1 MIDSKLFKFLND
13 IKSNNNRKWFNKN
26 KQTYKRSL
34 EQIQNF
40 TINLVELMN
49 SNDKI
54 ENYKIFRIYRDVRF
68 SKNKTP
74 YKNNFGISLVREKPK
89 LRGGYYLHIEPTN
102 SFSAVGLWQPEKD
115 DLFRIRKE
123 IELDGKEFIDII
135 SSKLITKKWGNLV
148 GESLKTSP
156 RGFSKDHQYISL
168 LRRKSFL
175 FKKNYTDEEIISKH
189 FIHKL
194 YKDFLVTRT
203 FLDYMSNIL
212 STDLN
217 GISLIKEYN

>member
-1 MIDSKLFKFLND
+1 MIDINVFKFLND
-13 IKSNNNRKWFNKN
+13 IKSNNNREWFNTN
-26 KQTYKRSL
+26 KPRYKLSL
-34 EQIQNF
+34 EQIKNS
-40 TINLVELMN
+40 IVELVELMN
-49 SNDKI
+49 SHDKI

-89 LRGGYYLHIEPTN
+89 LRGGYYLHIEPSN
-102 SFSAVGLWQPEKD
+102 SFSAVGFWQPEKD

-123 IELDGKEFIDII
+123 IELDGKEFSDVI

-148 GESLKTSP
+148 GESLKTFP
-156 RGFSKDHQYISL
+156 RGFSKDHEHISL

-175 FKKNYTDEEIISKH
+175 FKKYYTDEEIMTKH

-194 YKDFLVTRT
+194 YQDFLVTRT
-203 FLDYMSNIL
+203 FLDYMSYIL
-212 STDLN
+212 TTDLN
-217 GISLIKEYN
+217 GISLIK

>member
-54 ENYKIFRIYRDVRF
+54 ENYKIFRIYRDIRF

>member
-1 MIDSKLFKFLND
+1 MIDSKVFKFLND

-89 LRGGYYLHIEPTN
+89 LRGGYYFHIEPSN
-102 SFSAVGLWQPEKD
+102 SFSAVGFWQPEKD

-123 IELDGKEFIDII
+123 IELDGKEFSDVI
-135 SSKLITKKWGNLV
+135 SSNLITKKWGNLI

-156 RGFSKDHQYISL
+156 RGFSKDHEYISL

-175 FKKNYTDEEIISKH
+175 FKKNYTDEEIISKN

-194 YKDFLVTRT
+194 YQDFLVTRT

-212 STDLN
+212 TSDLN
-217 GISLIKEYN
+217 GISLIK

>member
-1 MIDSKLFKFLND
+1 MIDSKVFKFLND

-102 SFSAVGLWQPEKD
+102 SFSAVGFWQPEKD

-123 IELDGKEFIDII
+123 IELDGKEFSDVI
-135 SSKLITKKWGNLV
+135 SSNLITKKWGNLI

-156 RGFSKDHQYISL
+156 RGFSKDHEYISL

-175 FKKNYTDEEIISKH
+175 FKKNYTDEEIISKN

-194 YKDFLVTRT
+194 YQDFLVTRT

-212 STDLN
+212 TSDLN
-217 GISLIKEYN
+217 GISLIK

>member
-1 MIDSKLFKFLND
+1 MIDSKVFKFLND
-13 IKSNNNRKWFNKN
+13 INSNNNRKWFNEN
-26 KQTYKRSL
+26 KQMYKRSL

-89 LRGGYYLHIEPTN
+89 LRGGYYFHIEPSN
-102 SFSAVGLWQPEKD
+102 SFSAVGFWQPEKD

-123 IELDGKEFIDII
+123 IDLDGKEFSDVI
-135 SSKLITKKWGNLV
+135 SSKLITKKWGNLI
-148 GESLKTSP
+148 GDSLKSSP
-156 RGFSKDHQYISL
+156 RGFSKDHDYISL

-194 YKDFLVTRT
+194 YQDFLVTRI

-212 STDLN
+212 TSDLN
-217 GISLIKEYN
+217 GICIIK

>member
-1 MIDSKLFKFLND
+1 MIDSKVFKFLND
-13 IKSNNNRKWFNKN
+13 LKSNNNREWFNKN
-26 KQTYKRSL
+26 KQTYKMSL

-89 LRGGYYLHIEPTN
+89 LRGGYYLHVEPTN
-102 SFSAVGLWQPEKD
+102 SFSAVGFWQPEKD

-123 IELDGKEFIDII
+123 IELDGKEFSDVI
-135 SSKLITKKWGNLV
+135 SSKLITKTWGDLV

-156 RGFSKDHQYISL
+156 RGFSKDHEYVSL

-175 FKKNYTDEEIISKH
+175 FKKNYTNEEIISKH

-194 YKDFLVTRT
+194 YQDFLVTRI

-212 STDLN
+212 TSDLN
-217 GISLIKEYN
+217 GICLIK

>member
-1 MIDSKLFKFLND
+1 MIESKVFEFLND

-26 KQTYKRSL
+26 KQKYKRSL

-49 SNDKI
+49 SNDRI

-74 YKNNFGISLVREKPK
+74 YKNNFGISLVREKPY
-89 LRGGYYLHIEPTN
+89 LRGGYYLHIKPSD
-102 SFSAVGLWQPEKD
+102 SFSAIGFWKPEKR
-115 DLFRIRKE
+115 DLLRIRKE
-123 IELDGKEFIDII
+123 IELDGKEFSDVT
-135 SSKLITKKWGNLV
+135 SSKLITRKWGDLI
-148 GESLKTSP
+148 GDSLKTCP
-156 RGFSKDHQYISL
+156 RGFSNNHKYISL

-175 FKKNYTDEEIISKH
+175 FKKNYTDQEVISKD
-189 FIHKL
+189 FINKL
-194 YKDFLVTRT
+194 NQDFLVTRI

-212 STDLN
+212 TTDLN
-217 GISLIKEYN
+217 GISLIK

>member
-1 MIDSKLFKFLND
+1 MIDNHVFKFLND
-13 IKSNNNRKWFNKN
+13 IKSNNNREWFNTN
-26 KQTYKRSL
+26 KQRYKLSL
-34 EQIQNF
+34 EQIKNS
-40 TINLVELMN
+40 IVELVKLMN
-49 SNDKI
+49 SHDKI

-68 SKNKTP
+68 TKNKTP

-89 LRGGYYLHIEPTN
+89 LRGGYYLHIEPAN
-102 SFSAVGLWQPEKD
+102 SFSAVGFWQPEKD

-123 IELDGKEFIDII
+123 IELDGKEFSDVI

-156 RGFSKDHQYISL
+156 RGFSKDHEYISL
-168 LRRKSFL
+168 LRRKSFV
-175 FKKNYTDEEIISKH
+175 FKKYYTDEEILAKH

-194 YKDFLVTRT
+194 YQDFLVTRT

-212 STDLN
+212 TTDLN
-217 GISLIKEYN
+217 GISVIK

>member
-1 MIDSKLFKFLND
+1 MIDSKVFKFLND
-13 IKSNNNRKWFNKN
+13 INSNNNRKWFNEN
-26 KQTYKRSL
+26 KQMYKRSL

-74 YKNNFGISLVREKPK
+74 YKNNFGISLVREKPR
-89 LRGGYYLHIEPTN
+89 LRGGYYLHIEPTK
-102 SFSAVGLWQPEKD
+102 SFSAVGFWQPEKD

-123 IELDGKEFIDII
+123 IELDGKEFSDVI
-135 SSKLITKKWGNLV
+135 SSKLITKKWGDLV

-156 RGFSKDHQYISL
+156 RGFSKDHEYISL

-194 YKDFLVTRT
+194 YQDFLVTRI

-212 STDLN
+212 TSDLN
-217 GISLIKEYN
+217 GICIIK

>member
-1 MIDSKLFKFLND
+1 MIESKVFEFLND
-13 IKSNNNRKWFNKN
+13 IKSNNNRKWFNNN
-26 KQTYKRSL
+26 KQKYKRSL
-34 EQIQNF
+34 EQIKNF

-49 SNDKI
+49 SNDRI

-89 LRGGYYLHIEPTN
+89 LRGGYYLHIEPSN
-102 SFSAVGLWQPEKD
+102 SFSAVGFWQPKKD

-123 IELDGKEFIDII
+123 IELDGKGFSDVI

-156 RGFSKDHQYISL
+156 RGFSKDHKYVSL

-175 FKKNYTDEEIISKH
+175 FKKNYTNEDIISKH

-194 YKDFLVTRT
+194 YQDFFATRT

-212 STDLN
+212 TTDLN
-217 GISLIKEYN
+217 GISLIK